1 MSPRRRHDAGRPY
14 KRCARRKRVN
24 DRCARL
30 ARSLLLDRQRPS
42 LVGRFYIV
50 IIFDLA
56 CSHGHR
62 FEGWF
67 ASADDFQR
75 QQSAE
80 LVSCP
85 ICNDVGIARVP
96 SAQVRVAKAAPRD
109 ESKPPQPEK
118 RDSENQDAVAG
129 VAPEVLA
136 KLREIVR
143 TTENVGRRFPE
154 EARKIHY
161 NEAPARSIRGQAS
174 RDEAQA
180 LSDEGIDFAPIPPFL
195 TPDVH

>member
-1 MSPRRRHDAGRPY
+1 M
-14 KRCARRKRVN
+14 
-24 DRCARL
+24 
-30 ARSLLLDRQRPS
+30 
-42 LVGRFYIV
+42 

-56 CSHGHR
+56 CSRGHR

-67 ASADDFQR
+67 ASVADFDR
-75 QQSAE
+75 QKTAD
-80 LVSCP
+80 LVACP

-109 ESKPPQPEK
+109 EAKPQPEK

-129 VAPEVLA
+129 VAPEILA

-143 TTENVGRRFPE
+143 TTENVGRRFPD

-180 LSDEGIDFAPIPPFL
+180 LSEEGIDFAPIPPFL